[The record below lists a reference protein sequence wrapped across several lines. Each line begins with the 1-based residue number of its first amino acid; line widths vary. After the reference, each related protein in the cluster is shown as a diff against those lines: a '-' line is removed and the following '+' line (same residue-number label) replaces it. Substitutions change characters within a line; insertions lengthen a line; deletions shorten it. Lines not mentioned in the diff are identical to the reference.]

1 MGRLKD
7 GTKEGTSKEDHR
19 QEASCQEASSQEAS
33 SKEDH
38 REEGSCQEDHR
49 EEASSKEASSEEDHC
64 KEGPRKE
71 EDRSQEGSCQEDHQ
85 EVNTAGYERNKKH
98 QLMRVYSRLVAHPDG
113 IPCHQCESALSRRPL
128 MLSGLGHYM
137 DEGLHLP

>member
-49 EEASSKEASSEEDHC
+49 EEASSKEAS
-64 KEGPRKE
+64 
-71 EDRSQEGSCQEDHQ
+71 SQEGSCQEDHQ

>member
-49 EEASSKEASSEEDHC
+49 EEASSKEASS